1 MKLRFIAS
9 VVLAAAS
16 AGAIAM
22 APIAAAD
29 SNVKQNP
36 GNAEIVATPGAAAH
50 EAAQIQEPFGGS
62 GSALIFHH

>member
-16 AGAIAM
+16 AGAFAM

-36 GNAEIVATPGAAAH
+36 GNAQLTATPGAAAH
-50 EAAQIQEPFGGS
+50 EAAQIQQPFGGN
-62 GSALIFHH
+62 GTALIFHH